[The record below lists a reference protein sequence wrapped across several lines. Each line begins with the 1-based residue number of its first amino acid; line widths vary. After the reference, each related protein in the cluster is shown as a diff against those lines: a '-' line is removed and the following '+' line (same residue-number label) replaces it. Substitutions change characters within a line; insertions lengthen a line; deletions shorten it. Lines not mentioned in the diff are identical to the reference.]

1 MNGNNMKKKF
11 FVLALVLL
19 LPIRLMAGS
28 GDANNDGKVDV
39 ADIVEIISNYILK
52 TRSDLVGFW
61 NSVNVDVKKIWA
73 DANVDGIIDMED
85 VKAIADYLIM
95 TEAERQDRG
104 KALSEATE
112 EDDLGK
118 VIASDGKVYPA
129 GTIGIT
135 PVAMI
140 VYVGEPGSADCH
152 SENYR
157 GLAIALS
164 DSETPTEKNGWRY
177 LNGESVKYKTMW
189 EIMGYDED
197 GLFDESRCIEARNG
211 LIVPVS
217 YDVPVPQGNV
227 TSGWFMPSAGQYIAF
242 YQSYGLV
249 ESNTSHYL
257 SWNNFHLPNGT
268 DELGNLKFLDG
279 GDLILGSL
287 RKAGDTTVN
296 INKYSFWTC
305 SQEESYSRTGRVVF
319 TNFLTNSGFFI
330 SHISEDNKK
339 RIRPFLAF

>member
-1 MNGNNMKKKF
+1 MNKKL
-11 FVLALVLL
+11 LALLLACL
-19 LPIRLMAGS
+19 LPSAMFAGS

-52 TRSDLVGFW
+52 TRSDLDRIW
-61 NSVNVDVKKIWA
+61 TDVNVDVKKIWA
-73 DANVDGIIDMED
+73 DANVDGKIDMKD
-85 VKAIADYLIM
+85 VKTIADYLIM
-95 TEAERQDRG
+95 TDAERQNRG
-104 KALSEATE
+104 KALSETTA
-112 EDDLGK
+112 DDLGS

-140 VYVGEPGSADCH
+140 VYVGDPGTADCN
-152 SENYR
+152 SGTYR

-164 DSETPTEKNGWRY
+164 DSEAPSDKNGAKY
-177 LNGESVKYKTMW
+177 LNSASEQYETMW
-189 EIMGYDED
+189 EIMGFDKD
-197 GLFDESRCIEARNG
+197 GLLDEIQRIAARNG
-211 LIVPVS
+211 LNVPLS

-242 YQSYGLV
+242 YQSYRLV

-257 SWNNFHLPNGT
+257 SWNYLKLPNGY
-268 DELGNLKFLDG
+268 DEKGNQKFLDG
-279 GDLILGSL
+279 GDLILGGL

-296 INKYSFWTC
+296 INNYSFWTC
-305 SQEESYSRTGRVVF
+305 SPTTSGGRVVF
-319 TNFLTNSGFFI
+319 TDFLSASGFFI
-330 SHISEDNKK
+330 SNISYQNKK

>member
-1 MNGNNMKKKF
+1 MNKKL
-11 FVLALVLL
+11 LALLLACL
-19 LPIRLMAGS
+19 LPSAMFAGS

-52 TRSDLVGFW
+52 TRSDLDRIW
-61 NSVNVDVKKIWA
+61 TDVNVDVKKIWA
-73 DANVDGIIDMED
+73 DANVDGKIDMKD
-85 VKAIADYLIM
+85 VKTIADYLIM
-95 TEAERQDRG
+95 TEAERQNRG
-104 KALSEATE
+104 KALSETTA
-112 EDDLGK
+112 DDLGS

-140 VYVGEPGSADCH
+140 VYVGDPGTADCN
-152 SENYR
+152 SGTYR

-164 DSETPTEKNGWRY
+164 DSEAPSDKNGAKY
-177 LNGESVKYKTMW
+177 LNSASEQYETMW
-189 EIMGYDED
+189 EIMGFDKD
-197 GLFDESRCIEARNG
+197 GLLDEIQRIAARNG
-211 LIVPVS
+211 LNVPLS

-242 YQSYGLV
+242 YQSYRLV

-257 SWNNFHLPNGT
+257 SWNYLKLPNGY
-268 DELGNLKFLDG
+268 DEKGNQKFLDG
-279 GDLILGSL
+279 GDLILGGL

-296 INKYSFWTC
+296 INNYSFWTC
-305 SQEESYSRTGRVVF
+305 SPTTSGGRVVF
-319 TNFLTNSGFFI
+319 TDFLSASGFFI
-330 SHISEDNKK
+330 SNISYQNKK

>member
-1 MNGNNMKKKF
+1 M
-11 FVLALVLL
+11 ACL
-19 LPIRLMAGS
+19 LPSAMFAGS

-52 TRSDLVGFW
+52 TRSDLDGIW
-61 NSVNVDVKKIWA
+61 TSVNVDVKKIWA
-73 DANVDGIIDMED
+73 DANVDGKIDMED
-85 VKAIADYLIM
+85 VKTIADYLIM

-104 KALSEATE
+104 KALSEATK
-112 EDDLGK
+112 DDLGK

-140 VYVGEPGSADCH
+140 VYVREPGSADCN

-164 DSETPTEKNGWRY
+164 DIGKSNESQYSGMIYSETQPEPIVGY
-177 LNGESVKYKTMW
+177 GSVK
-189 EIMGYDED
+189 EIEDADVNARD
-197 GLFDESRCIEARNG
+197 GLA
-211 LIVPVS
+211 VPVS
-217 YDVPVPQGNV
+217 YSVALPQGNV

-242 YQSYGLV
+242 YRAYGLDYDKKYNLDWRSFGQPEYDDKNDKWLYDGNV
-249 ESNTSHYL
+249 AGEKIL
-257 SWNNFHLPNGT
+257 S
-268 DELGNLKFLDG
+268 D
-279 GDLILGSL
+279 L

-296 INKYSFWTC
+296 INNYSFWTC
-305 SQEESYSRTGRVVF
+305 SHRASSSKTKRVIHTFYLSGGTGFMVTF
-319 TNFLTNSGFFI
+319 GGD
-330 SHISEDNKK
+330 SEH

>member
-1 MNGNNMKKKF
+1 MNKKL
-11 FVLALVLL
+11 LALFMACL
-19 LPIRLMAGS
+19 LPSAMFAGS

-52 TRSDLVGFW
+52 TRSDLDGIW
-61 NSVNVDVKKIWA
+61 TSVNVDVKKIWA
-73 DANVDGIIDMED
+73 DANVDGKIDMED
-85 VKAIADYLIM
+85 VKTIADYLIM

-104 KALSEATE
+104 KALSEATK
-112 EDDLGK
+112 DDLGK

-140 VYVGEPGSADCH
+140 VYVREPGSADCN

-164 DSETPTEKNGWRY
+164 DIGKSNESQYSGMIYSETQPEPIVGY
-177 LNGESVKYKTMW
+177 GSVK
-189 EIMGYDED
+189 EIEDADVNARD
-197 GLFDESRCIEARNG
+197 GLA
-211 LIVPVS
+211 VPVS
-217 YDVPVPQGNV
+217 YSVALPQGNV

-242 YQSYGLV
+242 YRAYGLDYDKKYNLDWRSFGQPEYDDKNDKWLYDGNV
-249 ESNTSHYL
+249 AGEKIL
-257 SWNNFHLPNGT
+257 S
-268 DELGNLKFLDG
+268 D
-279 GDLILGSL
+279 L

-296 INKYSFWTC
+296 INNYSFWTC
-305 SQEESYSRTGRVVF
+305 SHRASSSKTKRVIHTFYLSGGTGFMVTF
-319 TNFLTNSGFFI
+319 GGD
-330 SHISEDNKK
+330 SEH

>member
-1 MNGNNMKKKF
+1 MNKKL
-11 FVLALVLL
+11 LALFLACF
-19 LPIRLMAGS
+19 LPSAMFAGS

-52 TRSDLVGFW
+52 SRNDLDRIW
-61 NSVNVDVKKIWA
+61 TDVNVDVKKIWA
-73 DANVDGIIDMED
+73 DANVDGKIDMED
-85 VKAIADYLIM
+85 VKTIADYLIM
-95 TEAERQDRG
+95 TEAERQNRG
-104 KALSEATE
+104 KALSEATK
-112 EDDLGK
+112 DDLGK

-140 VYVGEPGSADCH
+140 VYVGDPGTADCN
-152 SENYR
+152 SGTYR

-164 DSETPTEKNGWRY
+164 DSEAPSDKNGAKY
-177 LNGESVKYKTMW
+177 LNSASEQYETMW
-189 EIMGYDED
+189 EIMGFDKD
-197 GLFDESRCIEARNG
+197 GLLDEIQRIAARNG
-211 LIVPVS
+211 LNVPLS

-242 YQSYGLV
+242 YQSYRLV

-257 SWNNFHLPNGT
+257 SWDYFKLSNGY
-268 DELGNLKFLDG
+268 DEKGNQKFLDG
-279 GDLILGSL
+279 GDLILGGL

-296 INKYSFWTC
+296 INNYSFWTC
-305 SQEESYSRTGRVVF
+305 SPTTSGGRVVF
-319 TNFLTNSGFFI
+319 TNFLSASGFFI
-330 SHISEDNKK
+330 SNISYQNKK

>member
-1 MNGNNMKKKF
+1 MRKKLLTL
-11 FVLALVLL
+11 FVACL
-19 LPIRLMAGS
+19 LPSAMFAGS

-52 TRSDLVGFW
+52 TRSDLDGIW
-61 NSVNVDVKKIWA
+61 TSVKVDVKKMWA
-73 DANVDGIIDMED
+73 DANVDGEIDMED
-85 VKAIADYLIM
+85 VKAIADYLTM

-140 VYVGEPGSADCH
+140 VYVREPGSADCH

-164 DSETPTEKNGWRY
+164 DIGKSNESQYSGMIYSETQPEPIVGY
-177 LNGESVKYKTMW
+177 GSVK
-189 EIMGYDED
+189 EIEDAGVNARD
-197 GLFDESRCIEARNG
+197 GLA
-211 LIVPVS
+211 VPVS
-217 YDVPVPQGNV
+217 YSVALPQGNV

-242 YQSYGLV
+242 YRAYGLD
-249 ESNTSHYL
+249 Y
-257 SWNNFHLPNGT
+257 
-268 DELGNLKFLDG
+268 DKKYNLDWRSFGQPEYDDKNDKWLYG
-279 GDLILGSL
+279 GDAAGEKILSDL

-296 INKYSFWTC
+296 INNYSFWTC
-305 SQEESYSRTGRVVF
+305 SHRASSSKTKRVIHTFYLSGGTGFMVTF
-319 TNFLTNSGFFI
+319 GGD
-330 SHISEDNKK
+330 SEH

>member
-1 MNGNNMKKKF
+1 MNKKL
-11 FVLALVLL
+11 LALFLACF
-19 LPIRLMAGS
+19 LPSAMFAGS

-52 TRSDLVGFW
+52 TRSDLDRIW
-61 NSVNVDVKKIWA
+61 TDVNVDVKKIWA
-73 DANVDGIIDMED
+73 DANVDGKIDMED
-85 VKAIADYLIM
+85 VKTIADYLIM
-95 TEAERQDRG
+95 TEAERQNRG
-104 KALSEATE
+104 KALSEATA
-112 EDDLGK
+112 DDLGS

-140 VYVGEPGSADCH
+140 VYVGDPGTADCN
-152 SENYR
+152 SGTYR

-164 DSETPTEKNGWRY
+164 DSEAPSDKNGAKY
-177 LNGESVKYKTMW
+177 LNSASEQYETMW
-189 EIMGYDED
+189 EIMGFDKD
-197 GLFDESRCIEARNG
+197 GLLDEIQRIAARNG
-211 LIVPVS
+211 LNVPLS

-242 YQSYGLV
+242 YQSYRLV

-257 SWNNFHLPNGT
+257 SWDYFKLSNGY
-268 DELGNLKFLDG
+268 DEKGNQKFLDG
-279 GDLILGSL
+279 GDLILGGL

-296 INKYSFWTC
+296 INNYSFWTC
-305 SQEESYSRTGRVVF
+305 SPTTSGGRVVF
-319 TNFLTNSGFFI
+319 TDFLSASGFFI
-330 SHISEDNKK
+330 SNISYQNKK

>member
-1 MNGNNMKKKF
+1 MKKKL
-11 FVLALVLL
+11 LALFLACF
-19 LPIRLMAGS
+19 LPSAMFAGS

-52 TRSDLVGFW
+52 TRSDLDRIW
-61 NSVNVDVKKIWA
+61 TDVNVDVKKIWA
-73 DANVDGIIDMED
+73 DANVDGKIDMED
-85 VKAIADYLIM
+85 VKTIADYLIM

-104 KALSEATE
+104 KALSEATK
-112 EDDLGK
+112 DDLGK

-140 VYVGEPGSADCH
+140 VYVGDPGTADCN
-152 SENYR
+152 SGTYR

-164 DSETPTEKNGWRY
+164 DSEAPSDKNGAKY
-177 LNGESVKYKTMW
+177 LNSASEQYETMW
-189 EIMGYDED
+189 EIMGFDKD
-197 GLFDESRCIEARNG
+197 GLLDEIQRIAARNG
-211 LIVPVS
+211 LNVPLS

-242 YQSYGLV
+242 YQSYRLV

-257 SWNNFHLPNGT
+257 SWDYFKLSNGY
-268 DELGNLKFLDG
+268 DEKGNQKFLDG
-279 GDLILGSL
+279 GDLILGGL

-296 INKYSFWTC
+296 INNYSFWTC
-305 SQEESYSRTGRVVF
+305 SPTTSGGRVVF
-319 TNFLTNSGFFI
+319 TNFLSASGFFI
-330 SHISEDNKK
+330 SNISYQNKK

>member
-1 MNGNNMKKKF
+1 MNKKL
-11 FVLALVLL
+11 LALFLACF
-19 LPIRLMAGS
+19 LPSAMFAGS

-52 TRSDLVGFW
+52 SRNDLDRIWTDVK
-61 NSVNVDVKKIWA
+61 VDVKKIWA
-73 DANVDGIIDMED
+73 DANVDGKIDMED
-85 VKAIADYLIM
+85 VKTIADYLIM
-95 TEAERQDRG
+95 TEAERQNRG
-104 KALSEATE
+104 KALNEVTAPA
-112 EDDLGK
+112 DLGK

-140 VYVGEPGSADCH
+140 VYVGDPGTADCN
-152 SENYR
+152 SGTYR

-164 DSETPTEKNGWRY
+164 DSEAPSDKNGAKY
-177 LNGESVKYKTMW
+177 LNSASEQYETMW
-189 EIMGYDED
+189 EIMGFDKD
-197 GLFDESRCIEARNG
+197 GLLDEIQRIAARNG
-211 LIVPVS
+211 LNVPLS

-242 YQSYGLV
+242 YQSYRLV

-257 SWNNFHLPNGT
+257 SWDYFKLSNGY
-268 DELGNLKFLDG
+268 DEKGNQKFLDG
-279 GDLILGSL
+279 GDLILGGL

-296 INKYSFWTC
+296 INNYSFWTC
-305 SQEESYSRTGRVVF
+305 SPTTSGGRVVF
-319 TNFLTNSGFFI
+319 TNFLSASGFII
-330 SHISEDNKK
+330 SNISYQNKK

>member
-1 MNGNNMKKKF
+1 MNKKL
-11 FVLALVLL
+11 LALFLACF
-19 LPIRLMAGS
+19 LPSAMFAGS

-52 TRSDLVGFW
+52 SRNDLDRIWTDVK
-61 NSVNVDVKKIWA
+61 VDVKKIWA
-73 DANVDGIIDMED
+73 DANVDGKIDMED
-85 VKAIADYLIM
+85 VKTIADYLIM

-140 VYVGEPGSADCH
+140 VYVGDPGTADCN
-152 SENYR
+152 SGTYR

-164 DSETPTEKNGWRY
+164 DSEAPSDKNGAKY
-177 LNGESVKYKTMW
+177 LNSASEQYETMW
-189 EIMGYDED
+189 EIMGFDKD
-197 GLFDESRCIEARNG
+197 GLLDEIQRIAARNG
-211 LIVPVS
+211 LNVPLS

-257 SWNNFHLPNGT
+257 SWDYFKLSNGY
-268 DELGNLKFLDG
+268 DEKGNQKFLDG
-279 GDLILGSL
+279 GDLILGGL

-296 INKYSFWTC
+296 INNYSFWTC
-305 SQEESYSRTGRVVF
+305 SPTTSGGRVVF
-319 TNFLTNSGFFI
+319 TNFLSASGFII
-330 SHISEDNKK
+330 SNISYQNKK

>member
-1 MNGNNMKKKF
+1 MNKKL
-11 FVLALVLL
+11 LALFLACF
-19 LPIRLMAGS
+19 LPSAMFAGS

-52 TRSDLVGFW
+52 TRSDLDRIW
-61 NSVNVDVKKIWA
+61 TDVNVDVKKIWA
-73 DANVDGIIDMED
+73 DANVDGKIDMND

-95 TEAERQDRG
+95 TEAERQNRG
-104 KALSEATE
+104 RALSETTA
-112 EDDLGK
+112 DDLGS

-140 VYVGEPGSADCH
+140 VYVGDPGTADCN
-152 SENYR
+152 SGTYR

-164 DSETPTEKNGWRY
+164 DSEAPSDKNGAKY
-177 LNGESVKYKTMW
+177 LNSASEQYETMW
-189 EIMGYDED
+189 EIMGFDKD
-197 GLFDESRCIEARNG
+197 GLLDEIQRIAARNG
-211 LIVPVS
+211 LNVPLS

-242 YQSYGLV
+242 YQSYRLV

-257 SWNNFHLPNGT
+257 SWDYFKLSNGY
-268 DELGNLKFLDG
+268 DEKGNQKFLDG
-279 GDLILGSL
+279 GDLILGGL

-296 INKYSFWTC
+296 INNYSFWTC
-305 SQEESYSRTGRVVF
+305 SPTTSGGRVVF
-319 TNFLTNSGFFI
+319 TNFSSASGFII
-330 SHISEDNKK
+330 SNISYQNKK

>member
-1 MNGNNMKKKF
+1 MNKKL
-11 FVLALVLL
+11 LALFLACF
-19 LPIRLMAGS
+19 LPSAMFAGS

-52 TRSDLVGFW
+52 TRSDLDRIW
-61 NSVNVDVKKIWA
+61 TDVNVDVKKIWA
-73 DANVDGIIDMED
+73 DANVDGKIDMKD
-85 VKAIADYLIM
+85 VKTIADYLIM
-95 TEAERQDRG
+95 TEAERQNRG
-104 KALSEATE
+104 KALSETTA
-112 EDDLGK
+112 DDLGS

-140 VYVGEPGSADCH
+140 VYVGDPGTADCN
-152 SENYR
+152 SGTYR

-164 DSETPTEKNGWRY
+164 DSEAPSDKNGAKY
-177 LNGESVKYKTMW
+177 LNSASEQYETMW
-189 EIMGYDED
+189 EIMGFDKD
-197 GLFDESRCIEARNG
+197 GLLDEIQRIAARNG
-211 LIVPVS
+211 LNVPLS

-242 YQSYGLV
+242 YQSYRLV

-257 SWNNFHLPNGT
+257 SWNYLKLPNGY
-268 DELGNLKFLDG
+268 DEKGNQKFLDG
-279 GDLILGSL
+279 GDLILGGL

-296 INKYSFWTC
+296 INNYSFWTC
-305 SQEESYSRTGRVVF
+305 SPTTSGGRVVF
-319 TNFLTNSGFFI
+319 TDFLSASGFFI
-330 SHISEDNKK
+330 SNISYQNKK

>member
-1 MNGNNMKKKF
+1 MKKKLMAL
-11 FVLALVLL
+11 FVACL
-19 LPIRLMAGS
+19 LPSAMFAGS

-61 NSVNVDVKKIWA
+61 NSVNVDVKKMWA
-73 DANVDGIIDMED
+73 DANVDGEIDMED
-85 VKAIADYLIM
+85 VKAIADYLTM

-104 KALSEATE
+104 KALSEATR
-112 EDDLGK
+112 DDLGK

-164 DSETPTEKNGWRY
+164 DIGKSNESQYSDMIYSETQPEPIVGY
-177 LNGESVKYKTMW
+177 GSVK
-189 EIMGYDED
+189 EIEDAGVNALD
-197 GLFDESRCIEARNG
+197 GLA
-211 LIVPVS
+211 VPVS
-217 YDVPVPQGNV
+217 YSVALPQGNV

-242 YQSYGLV
+242 YRAYGLDYDKKYNLDWRSFGQP
-249 ESNTSHYL
+249 EYDDKNDKWLYDGDAAGEKIL
-257 SWNNFHLPNGT
+257 S
-268 DELGNLKFLDG
+268 D
-279 GDLILGSL
+279 L

-296 INKYSFWTC
+296 INNYSFWTC
-305 SQEESYSRTGRVVF
+305 SHRASSSKTKRVIHTFYLSGGTGFMVTF
-319 TNFLTNSGFFI
+319 GGD
-330 SHISEDNKK
+330 SEH

>member
-1 MNGNNMKKKF
+1 MNKKL
-11 FVLALVLL
+11 LALFLACF
-19 LPIRLMAGS
+19 LPSAMFAGS

-52 TRSDLVGFW
+52 SRNDLDRIWTDVK
-61 NSVNVDVKKIWA
+61 VDVKKIWA
-73 DANVDGIIDMED
+73 DANVDGKIDMED
-85 VKAIADYLIM
+85 VKTIADYLIM

-104 KALSEATE
+104 KALSEATKN
-112 EDDLGK
+112 DLGK

-164 DSETPTEKNGWRY
+164 DIGKSNESQYSGMIYSETQPEPIVGY
-177 LNGESVKYKTMW
+177 GSVK
-189 EIMGYDED
+189 EIEDAGVNARD
-197 GLFDESRCIEARNG
+197 GLA
-211 LIVPVS
+211 VPVS
-217 YDVPVPQGNV
+217 YSVALPQGNV

-242 YQSYGLV
+242 YRAYGLEYDKKYDQDWRSFV
-249 ESNTSHYL
+249 QPEYDDKNDKWLYDGDTAGEKIL
-257 SWNNFHLPNGT
+257 S
-268 DELGNLKFLDG
+268 D
-279 GDLILGSL
+279 L

-296 INKYSFWTC
+296 INNYSFWTC
-305 SQEESYSRTGRVVF
+305 SHRASSSKTKRVIHTFYLSGGTGFMVTF
-319 TNFLTNSGFFI
+319 GGD
-330 SHISEDNKK
+330 SEH

>member
-1 MNGNNMKKKF
+1 MNKKL
-11 FVLALVLL
+11 LALLLACL
-19 LPIRLMAGS
+19 LPSAMFAGS

-52 TRSDLVGFW
+52 TRSDLDRIW
-61 NSVNVDVKKIWA
+61 TDVNVDVKKIWA
-73 DANVDGIIDMED
+73 DANVDGKIDMKD
-85 VKAIADYLIM
+85 VKTIADYLIM
-95 TEAERQDRG
+95 TDAERQNRG
-104 KALSEATE
+104 KALSETTA
-112 EDDLGK
+112 DDLGS

-140 VYVGEPGSADCH
+140 VYVGDPGTADCN
-152 SENYR
+152 SGTYR

-164 DSETPTEKNGWRY
+164 DSEAPSDKNGAKY
-177 LNGESVKYKTMW
+177 LNSASEQYETMW
-189 EIMGYDED
+189 EIMGFDKD
-197 GLFDESRCIEARNG
+197 GLLDEIQRIAARNG
-211 LIVPVS
+211 LNVPLS

-242 YQSYGLV
+242 YQSYRLV

-257 SWNNFHLPNGT
+257 SWTYLKLPNGY
-268 DELGNLKFLDG
+268 DEKGNQKFLDG
-279 GDLILGSL
+279 GDLILGGL

-296 INKYSFWTC
+296 INNYSFWTC
-305 SQEESYSRTGRVVF
+305 SPTTSGGRVVF
-319 TNFLTNSGFFI
+319 TDFLSASGFFI
-330 SHISEDNKK
+330 SNISYQNKK

>member
-1 MNGNNMKKKF
+1 MNKKL
-11 FVLALVLL
+11 LALFLACF
-19 LPIRLMAGS
+19 LPSAMFAGS

-52 TRSDLVGFW
+52 TRSDLDRIW
-61 NSVNVDVKKIWA
+61 TDVNVDVKKIWA
-73 DANVDGIIDMED
+73 DANVDGKIDMED
-85 VKAIADYLIM
+85 VKTIADYLIM

-104 KALSEATE
+104 KALSEATKN
-112 EDDLGK
+112 DLGK

-164 DSETPTEKNGWRY
+164 DIGKSNESQYSGMIYSETQPEPIVGY
-177 LNGESVKYKTMW
+177 GSVK
-189 EIMGYDED
+189 EIEDAGVNARD
-197 GLFDESRCIEARNG
+197 GLA
-211 LIVPVS
+211 VPVS
-217 YDVPVPQGNV
+217 YSVALPQGNV

-242 YQSYGLV
+242 YRAYGLEYDKKYDQDWRSFV
-249 ESNTSHYL
+249 QPEYDDKNDKWLYDGDTAGEKIL
-257 SWNNFHLPNGT
+257 S
-268 DELGNLKFLDG
+268 D
-279 GDLILGSL
+279 L

-296 INKYSFWTC
+296 INNYSFWTC
-305 SQEESYSRTGRVVF
+305 SHRASSSKTKRVIHTFYLSGGTGFMVTF
-319 TNFLTNSGFFI
+319 GGD
-330 SHISEDNKK
+330 SEH

>member
-1 MNGNNMKKKF
+1 MNKKL
-11 FVLALVLL
+11 LALFLACF
-19 LPIRLMAGS
+19 LPSAMFAGS

-52 TRSDLVGFW
+52 SRNDLDRIWTDVK
-61 NSVNVDVKKIWA
+61 VDVKKIWA
-73 DANVDGIIDMED
+73 DANVDGKIDMED

-104 KALSEATE
+104 KALSEATKN
-112 EDDLGK
+112 DLGK

-164 DSETPTEKNGWRY
+164 DIGKSNESQYSGMIYSETQPEPIVGY
-177 LNGESVKYKTMW
+177 GSVK
-189 EIMGYDED
+189 EIEDAGVNARD
-197 GLFDESRCIEARNG
+197 GLA
-211 LIVPVS
+211 VPVS
-217 YDVPVPQGNV
+217 YSVALPQGNV

-242 YQSYGLV
+242 YRAYGLEYDKKYDLDWRSFV
-249 ESNTSHYL
+249 QPEYDDKNDKWLYDGDAAGEKIL
-257 SWNNFHLPNGT
+257 S
-268 DELGNLKFLDG
+268 D
-279 GDLILGSL
+279 L

-296 INKYSFWTC
+296 INNYSFWTC
-305 SQEESYSRTGRVVF
+305 SHRASSSKTKRVIHTFYLSGGTGFMVTF
-319 TNFLTNSGFFI
+319 GGD
-330 SHISEDNKK
+330 SEH

>member
-1 MNGNNMKKKF
+1 MNKKL
-11 FVLALVLL
+11 LALFLACF
-19 LPIRLMAGS
+19 LPSAMFAGS

-52 TRSDLVGFW
+52 TRSDLDRIW
-61 NSVNVDVKKIWA
+61 TDVNVDVKKIWA
-73 DANVDGIIDMED
+73 DANVDGKIDMED
-85 VKAIADYLIM
+85 VKTIADYLIM
-95 TEAERQDRG
+95 TEAERQNRG
-104 KALSEATE
+104 KALSEATK
-112 EDDLGK
+112 DDLGK

-140 VYVGEPGSADCH
+140 VYVGDPGTADCN
-152 SENYR
+152 SGTYR

-164 DSETPTEKNGWRY
+164 DSEAPSDKNGAKY
-177 LNGESVKYKTMW
+177 LNSASEQYETMW
-189 EIMGYDED
+189 EIMGFDKD
-197 GLFDESRCIEARNG
+197 GLLDEIQRIAARNG
-211 LIVPVS
+211 LNVPLS

-242 YQSYGLV
+242 YQSYRLI

-257 SWNNFHLPNGT
+257 SWDYFKLSNGY
-268 DELGNLKFLDG
+268 DEKGNQKFLDG
-279 GDLILGSL
+279 GDLILGGL

-296 INKYSFWTC
+296 INNYSFWTC
-305 SQEESYSRTGRVVF
+305 SPTTSGGRVVF
-319 TNFLTNSGFFI
+319 TNFLSASGFII
-330 SHISEDNKK
+330 SNISYQNKK

>member
-1 MNGNNMKKKF
+1 MKKKLMAL
-11 FVLALVLL
+11 FVACL
-19 LPIRLMAGS
+19 LPSAMFAGS

-39 ADIVEIISNYILK
+39 TDIVEIISNYILK

-61 NSVNVDVKKIWA
+61 NSVNVDVKKMWA
-73 DANVDGIIDMED
+73 DANVDGEIDMED
-85 VKAIADYLIM
+85 VKTIADYLIM

-104 KALSEATE
+104 KALSEATG
-112 EDDLGK
+112 DDLGK

-164 DSETPTEKNGWRY
+164 DIGKSNESQYSGMIYSETQPEPIVGY
-177 LNGESVKYKTMW
+177 GSVK
-189 EIMGYDED
+189 EIVDAGVNARD
-197 GLFDESRCIEARNG
+197 GLS
-211 LIVPVS
+211 VPVS
-217 YDVPVPQGNV
+217 YSVALPQGNV

-242 YQSYGLV
+242 YRAYGLDYDKKYNLDWRSFGQP
-249 ESNTSHYL
+249 EYDDKNDKWLYDGDAAGEKIL
-257 SWNNFHLPNGT
+257 S
-268 DELGNLKFLDG
+268 D
-279 GDLILGSL
+279 L

-296 INKYSFWTC
+296 INNYSFWTC
-305 SQEESYSRTGRVVF
+305 SHRASSSKTKRVIHTFYLSGGTGFMVTF
-319 TNFLTNSGFFI
+319 GGD
-330 SHISEDNKK
+330 SEH

>member
-1 MNGNNMKKKF
+1 MNKKL
-11 FVLALVLL
+11 LALFLACF
-19 LPIRLMAGS
+19 LPSAMFAGS

-52 TRSDLVGFW
+52 SRNDLDRIWTDVK
-61 NSVNVDVKKIWA
+61 VDVKKIWA
-73 DANVDGIIDMED
+73 DANVDGKIDMND

-95 TEAERQDRG
+95 TEAERQNRG
-104 KALSEATE
+104 KALNEVTAPA
-112 EDDLGK
+112 DLGK

-140 VYVGEPGSADCH
+140 VYVGSPGTADCN
-152 SENYR
+152 SETYR

-164 DSETPTEKNGWRY
+164 DSEAPSDKNGAKY
-177 LNGESVKYKTMW
+177 LNSASEQYETMW
-189 EIMGYDED
+189 EIMGFDKD
-197 GLFDESRCIEARNG
+197 GLLDEIQRIAARNG
-211 LIVPVS
+211 LNVPLS

-242 YQSYGLV
+242 YQSYRLV

-257 SWNNFHLPNGT
+257 SWDYFKLSNGY
-268 DELGNLKFLDG
+268 DEKGNQKFLDG
-279 GDLILGSL
+279 GDLILGGL

-296 INKYSFWTC
+296 INNYSFWTC
-305 SQEESYSRTGRVVF
+305 SPTTSGGRVVF
-319 TNFLTNSGFFI
+319 TNFLSASGFFI
-330 SHISEDNKK
+330 STISYQNKK

>member
-1 MNGNNMKKKF
+1 MNKKL
-11 FVLALVLL
+11 LALFLACF
-19 LPIRLMAGS
+19 LPSAMFAGS

-52 TRSDLVGFW
+52 SRNDLDRIW
-61 NSVNVDVKKIWA
+61 TDVNVDVKKIWA
-73 DANVDGIIDMED
+73 DANVDGKIDMED
-85 VKAIADYLIM
+85 VKTIADYLIM
-95 TEAERQDRG
+95 TEAERQNRG
-104 KALSEATE
+104 RALSETTA
-112 EDDLGK
+112 DDLGS

-140 VYVGEPGSADCH
+140 VYVGDPGTADCN
-152 SENYR
+152 SGTYR

-164 DSETPTEKNGWRY
+164 DSEAPSDKNGAKY
-177 LNGESVKYKTMW
+177 LNSASEQYETMW
-189 EIMGYDED
+189 EIMGFDKD
-197 GLFDESRCIEARNG
+197 GLLDEIQRIAARNG
-211 LIVPVS
+211 LNVPLS

-242 YQSYGLV
+242 YQSYRLV

-257 SWNNFHLPNGT
+257 SWDYFKLSNGY
-268 DELGNLKFLDG
+268 DEKGNQKFLDG
-279 GDLILGSL
+279 GELILGGL

-296 INKYSFWTC
+296 INNYSFWTC
-305 SQEESYSRTGRVVF
+305 SPTTSGGRVVF
-319 TNFLTNSGFFI
+319 TDFLSASGFFI
-330 SHISEDNKK
+330 SNISYQNKK

>member
-1 MNGNNMKKKF
+1 MNKKL
-11 FVLALVLL
+11 LALFLACF
-19 LPIRLMAGS
+19 LPSAMFAGS

-52 TRSDLVGFW
+52 SRNDLDRIWTDVK
-61 NSVNVDVKKIWA
+61 VDVKKIWA
-73 DANVDGIIDMED
+73 DANVDGKIDMND

-104 KALSEATE
+104 KALSEATKN
-112 EDDLGK
+112 DLGK

-140 VYVGEPGSADCH
+140 VYVGEPGSADCN

-164 DSETPTEKNGWRY
+164 DIGKSNESQYSGMIYSETQPEPIVGY
-177 LNGESVKYKTMW
+177 GSVK
-189 EIMGYDED
+189 EIEDADVNARD
-197 GLFDESRCIEARNG
+197 GLA
-211 LIVPVS
+211 VPVS
-217 YDVPVPQGNV
+217 YSVALPQGNV

-242 YQSYGLV
+242 YRAYGLDYDKKYNLDWRSFGQP
-249 ESNTSHYL
+249 EYDDKNDKWLYDGDAAGEKIL
-257 SWNNFHLPNGT
+257 S
-268 DELGNLKFLDG
+268 D
-279 GDLILGSL
+279 L
-287 RKAGDTTVN
+287 RKVGDTTVN
-296 INKYSFWTC
+296 INNYSFWTC
-305 SQEESYSRTGRVVF
+305 SHRASSSKTKRVIHTFYLSGGTGFMVTF
-319 TNFLTNSGFFI
+319 GGD
-330 SHISEDNKK
+330 SEH